1 MESQASPGSPP
12 IASDLPTSAFQI
24 LPGITDMHHGTQF
37 SVVLRIKPGA
47 SAVLGKHSS
56 NWITTLVPKP
66 DSRLPIN
73 SESYSIP
80 FRKLFFLVSDQSPFL
95 LSAIKRPNYY
105 KHLLKTSMR
114 GNDVHFIEE
123 ENRKF

>member
-1 MESQASPGSPP
+1 MESQASPGSP

-24 LPGITDMHHGTQF
+24 LPGITDMHHSTQF

-47 SAVLGKHSS
+47 SALLGKHSS
-56 NWITTLVPKP
+56 NGVTTLAPKP
-66 DSRLPIN
+66 DSRLPV
-73 SESYSIP
+73 SSGSYSIP

-95 LSAIKRPNYY
+95 LSEIKRPNYY
-105 KHLLKTSMR
+105 KHLLKTPMR
-114 GNDVHFIEE
+114 GHGAHLVEE